1 MTDVGREQDVKLM
14 WTAVINVITLCDWVM
29 RLNAQEGSDSP
40 YVTRVA
46 TACSVSCYCIDPTY
60 DEG

>member
-40 YVTRVA
+40 YVTAGRNGLQCVLLLYR
-46 TACSVSCYCIDPTY
+46 SDF
-60 DEG
+60 